1 MLLFTSCY
9 LLGVFGGGSICLAGS
24 LQPVR
29 LRENASIEIG
39 HRSRDFYV

>member
-9 LLGVFGGGSICLAGS
+9 LLGIFNGNNIYLARS